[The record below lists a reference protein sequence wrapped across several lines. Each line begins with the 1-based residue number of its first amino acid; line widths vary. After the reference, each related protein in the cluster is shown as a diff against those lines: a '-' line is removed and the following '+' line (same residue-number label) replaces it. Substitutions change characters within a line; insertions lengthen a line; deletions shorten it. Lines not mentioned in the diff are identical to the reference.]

1 MFPESFMK
9 TETQKRTLFWIYNQQ
24 YDFAQNSR
32 YTPIYQWTSCSQF
45 SLSRIKLRGTQLI
58 SAEIFRDRG
67 QGSKVVSHPCHPNW
81 SENRRPV
88 FLWKSPLYPIDPM
101 VDSPHILHV
110 SNFFTN
116 YLGVFSPFSQ
126 PSGSSELWD
135 KQRRSGVLV
144 TKLQMEHHH
153 FRIQNLQERPPKTK
167 IGKNGKHPW
176 KKMGKNGKNWKIHV
190 FAVFCSLENQNLL
203 IDGMK
208 NSPRIDQG
216 CKKNPLGRWAFE
228 KTHHWDF
235 MVPIQI

>member
-101 VDSPHILHV
+101 VDSPHIIHV

-116 YLGVFSPFSQ
+116 YLGVFPHFHSPVGPVSYGISNEEVVFWWQ
-126 PSGSSELWD
+126 SSRWNITTFVFKIYRNAPL
-135 KQRRSGVLV
+135 KQ
-144 TKLQMEHHH
+144 KLEKMGNTHGKKWE
-153 FRIQNLQERPPKTK
+153 KMGK
-167 IGKNGKHPW
+167 IGKS
-176 KKMGKNGKNWKIHV
+176 M
-190 FAVFCSLENQNLL
+190 CLL
-203 IDGMK
+203 
-208 NSPRIDQG
+208 
-216 CKKNPLGRWAFE
+216 F
-228 KTHHWDF
+228 F
-235 MVPIQI
+235 VP